1 MVKFSITFLKFF
13 FTRIY
18 FNTIHHG
25 SFVFCVLS
33 SQRVTLKYRKDKEIK
48 NIQET
53 RKQKMTKKTKTT
65 QHPSIPGGSNY
76 KIKGEFFTTLFGLS
90 KQTWP
95 ILFQGAWLQNE
106 VSWSLP
112 PPSPPEIKNLLL
124 QIILCYLCHYVLL
137 EYWSHQQKNS
147 TYIYCNA
154 FCNLV
159 LLWATKKPF
168 PIEPR
173 KPSINSRFY
182 LYGYYSNMFY
192 LSYIFSILSYYKY
205 ICL

>member
-1 MVKFSITFLKFF
+1 M
-13 FTRIY
+13 
-18 FNTIHHG
+18 
-25 SFVFCVLS
+25 
-33 SQRVTLKYRKDKEIK
+33 
-48 NIQET
+48 QET
-53 RKQKMTKKTKTT
+53 RKQKTTKNTMTT

-106 VSWSLP
+106 VSWSFP
-112 PPSPPEIKNLLL
+112 PPPPQKLKICSCKS
-124 QIILCYLCHYVLL
+124 YYVICVTMYCWNT
-137 EYWSHQQKNS
+137 EAINKKIAH
-147 TYIYCNA
+147 IYCNA

-182 LYGYYSNMFY
+182 LYGYYSNMFS

-205 ICL
+205 ICP

>member
-1 MVKFSITFLKFF
+1 MWCRKLDVSFRWRLSKWVWPGLSWVMVKFSITFLKFF

-147 TYIYCNA
+147 TYI
-154 FCNLV
+154 L
-159 LLWATKKPF
+159 
-168 PIEPR
+168 
-173 KPSINSRFY
+173 
-182 LYGYYSNMFY
+182 
-192 LSYIFSILSYYKY
+192 
-205 ICL
+205 